1 MYGFLENIDVR
12 HFQPHLEMY
21 LLEKLAPSAIF
32 TEYIPHMRKIIPQ
45 LYTERRMQKF
55 ISGLREIHQALVLH
69 RDVKPKNMMV
79 VDTDPER
86 VVWLNFDWAQT
97 LHADN
102 PHDQARDRYIKDEEL
117 DLSEFAEKL
126 VSNSCG

>member
-1 MYGFLENIDVR
+1 M
-12 HFQPHLEMY
+12 
-21 LLEKLAPSAIF
+21 
-32 TEYIPHMRKIIPQ
+32 
-45 LYTERRMQKF
+45 
-55 ISGLREIHQALVLH
+55 LH